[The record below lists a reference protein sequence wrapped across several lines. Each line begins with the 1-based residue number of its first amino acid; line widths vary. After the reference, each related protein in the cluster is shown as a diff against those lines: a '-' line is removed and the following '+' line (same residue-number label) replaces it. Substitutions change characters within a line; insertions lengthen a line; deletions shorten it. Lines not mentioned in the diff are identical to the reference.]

1 MAQSIHPTAIVH
13 ADARLA
19 DGVTVGPYSVI
30 DAHVEI
36 GANTSV
42 GAHCVLTGHTRIGT
56 ENRIFHFC
64 SIGEANQDKKYKG
77 EPTRLDIGDRNTIRE
92 YCSINRGTIQD
103 TGVTR
108 IGDDNWIMAY
118 AHIAHDCVVGN
129 RTTIANCTQLAGHVH
144 IGDWA
149 TLGGFTGVHQFVK
162 IGAHV
167 MTGVSSVVLQD
178 IPTYVMVGGNPL
190 TAFGINAEGLKRR
203 GFTPEGIAALKR
215 AYKTLY
221 KSGLSFADAKT
232 ELQKQGEQAPE
243 VKVLA
248 DFLETATRG
257 IVR

>member
-1 MAQSIHPTAIVH
+1 MGTTIHPTAIVH
-13 ADARLA
+13 PSAKLA
-19 DGVTVGPYSVI
+19 DGVSVGPYSII
-30 DAHVEI
+30 DEHVEI
-36 GANTSV
+36 GANTTI
-42 GAHCVLTGHTRIGT
+42 GAHNVITGHTVIGE
-56 ENRIFHFC
+56 ENRIFHFA

-77 EPTRLDIGDRNTIRE
+77 EPTRLVIGNRNTIRE
-92 YCSINRGTIQD
+92 YVSINRGTIQD
-103 TGVTR
+103 TAVTTV
-108 IGDDNWIMAY
+108 GDDNWIMAY
-118 AHIAHDCVVGN
+118 VHIAHDCVVGN
-129 RTTIANCTQLAGHVH
+129 RTTIANSTQLAGHVH

-149 TLGGFTGVHQFVK
+149 TLGGFTGVHQFVR

-190 TAFGINAEGLKRR
+190 APYGINSEGLKRR

-232 ELQKQGEQAPE
+232 ALRAEAAASPE
-243 VKVLA
+243 VAVLA
-248 DFLETATRG
+248 DFLDTSTRG